1 MLTLFLTKFQVK
13 KNRWYKTH
21 FLAMELDARDCLIKQ
36 GAKEALQNDSRIY
49 VGIASEHEF
58 ADFTIAL
65 RKGQL

>member
-1 MLTLFLTKFQVK
+1 M
-13 KNRWYKTH
+13 H